1 MGETD
6 ISGLRLRQA
15 HLGLDWA
22 AEGLDLTSP
31 SITLPYLHP
40 DPCIFIFPKCTPAY
54 AQSSFPQSYL

>member
-31 SITLPYLHP
+31 SITLAYLHP
-40 DPCIFIFPKCTPAY
+40 DP
-54 AQSSFPQSYL
+54 